1 MLTAKATFVM
11 SSIGLFTRTARSDL
25 LADDPSLQIAS
36 PSTAI
41 LAKYNWPLFRHQIKS
56 LFLKDLFKDKLLA
69 RELPE

>member
-25 LADDPSLQIAS
+25 LAEDPSVQIAL
-36 PSTAI
+36 PPKAI
-41 LAKYNWPLFRHQIKS
+41 LAKYNWPLSRHQIKP